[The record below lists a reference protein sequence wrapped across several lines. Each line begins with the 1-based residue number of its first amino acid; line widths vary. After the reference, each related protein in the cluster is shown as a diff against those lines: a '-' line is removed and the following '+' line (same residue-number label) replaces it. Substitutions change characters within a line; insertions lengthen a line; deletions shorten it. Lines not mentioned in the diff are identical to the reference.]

1 MQIQAF
7 LLLHVPSFSV
17 SYNQRQINPSFL
29 SQKYQQGS
37 HHRLWRAKFG
47 PHFVTVSFPFM
58 RQARNPP
65 SLSFRSCKELK
76 YTTLIVVIL
85 DSRGSVPSSHGVA
98 IPSCEA
104 QKAISPTASFWV
116 NEIQYHRRHPRFTS
130 LSTIL
135 PRRHSRFT
143 SLSTTPDGVIPA
155 AFCAGIQ
162 WLCFFFFLQFD
173 IAIIPIRVPSP

>member
-1 MQIQAF
+1 M
-7 LLLHVPSFSV
+7 
-17 SYNQRQINPSFL
+17 
-29 SQKYQQGS
+29 
-37 HHRLWRAKFG
+37 
-47 PHFVTVSFPFM
+47 VTGATPGG
-58 RQARNPP
+58 
-65 SLSFRSCKELK
+65 
-76 YTTLIVVIL
+76 VVIL
-85 DSRGSVPSSHGVA
+85 ICEAWCAIPYGVA
-98 IPSCEA
+98 IPSCEV